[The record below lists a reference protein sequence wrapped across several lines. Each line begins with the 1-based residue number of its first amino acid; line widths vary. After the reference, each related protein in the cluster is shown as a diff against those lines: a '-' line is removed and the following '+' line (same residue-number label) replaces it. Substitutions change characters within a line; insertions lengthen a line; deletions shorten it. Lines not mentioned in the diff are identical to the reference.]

1 MFSKPHA
8 GWTNIKI
15 GDYRGNGSYLT
26 DIPLDFLNAAKH
38 ALKNNVPFVL
48 FIDEEGIQSYITSF
62 HDETFINRTT
72 DTIETYYSQMGF
84 KDLIS
89 EGLRDI
95 DDNIADWVRFA
106 PVTEFFNYN
115 DEELKA
121 RTHLFHELMFEICLL
136 LSTGK
141 I

>member
-8 GWTNIKI
+8 GWTNIRI

-48 FIDEEGIQSYITSF
+48 FIDEEGVQSYITSF
-62 HDETFINRTT
+62 HDETFVNRTT
-72 DTIETYYSQMGF
+72 DNIQTYYSQIGF
-84 KDLIS
+84 EDLIS
-89 EGLRDI
+89 EGLKDI
-95 DDNIADWVRFA
+95 EENLVDWVRFLCDDA
-106 PVTEFFNYN
+106 D

-121 RTHLFHELMFEICLL
+121 RTRIFHELMLEIYLL
-136 LSTGK
+136 LV
-141 I
+141 